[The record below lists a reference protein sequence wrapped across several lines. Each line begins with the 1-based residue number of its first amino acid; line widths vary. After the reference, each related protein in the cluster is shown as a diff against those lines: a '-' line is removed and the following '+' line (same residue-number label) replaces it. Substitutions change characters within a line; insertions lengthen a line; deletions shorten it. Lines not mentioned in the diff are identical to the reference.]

1 MEFSKTFIQYCE
13 DLRIDLKQYE
23 GTKEMLRRKL
33 EDILDN
39 CKAQMDSCIGIEL
52 LSEDNNAV
60 HTIPMRLNNRLYKA
74 KALYNEFMDLVTK

>member
-1 MEFSKTFIQYCE
+1 MEFSKTFIQYSS
-13 DLRIDLKQYE
+13 DLGINLKEYE
-23 GTKEMLRRKL
+23 GTTKWLRRKL
-33 EDILDN
+33 EDTLDT

-74 KALYNEFMDLVTK
+74 KALYNEFMDLVTI